1 MRKIIVK
8 YILTESITR
17 SSTSVGLKNKKRK
30 VKVLKKRGRL
40 TADEYNL
47 QKNSY
52 YQNFLQNPLF
62 DTG

>member
-17 SSTSVGLKNKKRK
+17 GSTSVGLKNKKRK